1 MEDGEFTAEEDKPP
15 SSGETRQLLMRFQA
29 RDDEAAAELLQ
40 RFSRELHAIA
50 VQHMRGERV
59 NHTLQPTALVNEA
72 YIRLVGLDRLDWQ
85 GKAHFLGMA
94 ARTMRRILV
103 DHARRKKAKK
113 RGSGVTLL
121 SLQDSD
127 GCIDQSDDYDLL
139 SLDEAL
145 ERLGQVSARQA
156 RIVDLRFFGGLSIS
170 ETAGIL
176 GVSPETVKKE
186 ARFAL
191 AWLRSQLAPNPD

>member
-1 MEDGEFTAEEDKPP
+1 MGDRGSPAEEDRPP
-15 SSGETRQLLMRFQA
+15 ASGETRQLLIRFQA
-29 RDDEAAAELLQ
+29 RDDEATAELL
-40 RFSRELHAIA
+40 RRLSRELHAIA

-59 NHTLQPTALVNEA
+59 GHTLQPTALVNEA
-72 YIRLVGLDRLDWQ
+72 YIRLVGLDKMDWL
-85 GKAHFLGMA
+85 GRAHFLGMA

-103 DHARRKKAKK
+103 DHARKKKAKK

-145 ERLGQVSARQA
+145 ERLGQASERQA
-156 RIVDLRFFGGLSIS
+156 RIIDLRFFGGLSIR
-170 ETAGIL
+170 ETAEL
-176 GVSPETVKKE
+176 LNVSPETVKKD

-191 AWLRSQLAPNPD
+191 AWLRSRLAQ